1 MTTKRYYEN
10 IKSLPWFVWAGI
22 YTLEIWLINLA
33 APLSLEWSAEYRGTF
48 GDMFGAAN
56 SLFSAF
62 AVIGVAWS
70 VSMQRTELSIARD
83 DREKTRTILSEQQ
96 ENLKIQRFE
105 TTFYQLF
112 TAFQGIIEN
121 IEVETSSGKGVSIQ
135 ASERVTVTRTPSS
148 AVRGRRAIE
157 IILSRLEQKF
167 YAQGE
172 WANSKDREG
181 HERAEDWEED
191 IQSRALDDFG
201 RAYLNIYSEYGSD
214 LGRYF
219 RSIYTILNL
228 IDVSEIP
235 EVTKPFYYKLLRAQL
250 SQQESTLLALN
261 YLTPN
266 TTDKFNKLTVC
277 FGMAKNAD
285 RSNPILESVL
295 HQLPPSLFGRT
306 YAKQQDSYART

>member
-1 MTTKRYYEN
+1 MSIKRYYEN
-10 IKSLPWFVWAGI
+10 VKSLPWFVWAGI

-33 APLSLEWSAEYRGTF
+33 APLSLGWTADYRGTF

-121 IEVETSSGKGVSIQ
+121 IEVETGSGKGLDLQVSEI
-135 ASERVTVTRTPSS
+135 ATLKRPPSS

-157 IILSRLEQKF
+157 VILSRPEKQF
-167 YAQGE
+167 GVQAH
-172 WANSKDREG
+172 WAASRDQEG
-181 HERAEDWEED
+181 QERAEDWEED
-191 IQSRALDDFG
+191 INSRSLDAFG
-201 RAYLNIYSEYGSD
+201 RAYAKIFSEHGSD

-219 RSIYTILNL
+219 RSLYTILNF

-266 TTDKFNKLTVC
+266 TTDKFNKLTVD

-295 HQLPPSLFGRT
+295 QQLPPSLFGRT